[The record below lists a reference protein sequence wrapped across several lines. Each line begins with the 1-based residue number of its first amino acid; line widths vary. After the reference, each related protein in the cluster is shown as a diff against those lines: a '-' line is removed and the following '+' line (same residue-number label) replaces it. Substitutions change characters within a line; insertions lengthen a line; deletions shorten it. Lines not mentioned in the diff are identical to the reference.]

1 MADDFA
7 WITVSAIEGSRGVH
21 APSLPAV
28 VQVDNAT
35 LSFIDAEGAPWDL
48 PTKSSVSDGSA
59 SPN

>member
-1 MADDFA
+1 MVEGCENVAEKLKL
-7 WITVSAIEGSRGVH
+7 TV
-21 APSLPAV
+21 PAV